1 MGFFF
6 LFKRANDFVK
16 GARVILFGKIVKISY
31 YIYTTNFF
39 PKIWGRPLPPKAKEW
54 LRPCLGGYVRCYLLM
69 MPKSSPVRCTILAFV
84 AVAYKREQHRIAFEE
99 APVWGRPNT
108 LRKLS

>member
-16 GARVILFGKIVKISY
+16 GARVILFGKIAKISY

-54 LRPCLGGYVRCYLLM
+54 LRPCL
-69 MPKSSPVRCTILAFV
+69 PVLHPYTSTQV
-84 AVAYKREQHRIAFEE
+84 ALNE
-99 APVWGRPNT
+99 
-108 LRKLS
+108 